1 MRLIPGWLK
10 HYRRADLRDDTL
22 AGTITAILLV
32 PQALA
37 YALLAG
43 LPPEVGLYASVLPPL
58 IYALLGSSRTLAVG
72 PVAVAAV
79 MVASALQQFADGDS
93 SRALAGALWLA
104 LLSGGFLLLFGLMR
118 LGWLSYFVSHPVLSG
133 FSTAAAITIIGTQIP
148 ALTGVAGDRQA
159 AFFGFMVDIFPRL
172 NSSSWIVAAATCA
185 TLGLLLAG
193 RYRLSAWLTA
203 LGLSANLAT
212 LATRMMPL
220 LIVVLALVLS
230 AHFDGAKHVAVVGD
244 IPQGLPPLSMGFLWL
259 EGWTGLIGSA
269 LLIAIIG
276 YVESLSVARILAIRR
291 RERIDPDQEL
301 LALGATNIGASLCG
315 GMPVAGG
322 FSRSMVNFDAGAR
335 TQLAAIITSCWVAL
349 AAFALTDVL
358 APLPKLVLAA
368 IVVVAVIQLI
378 DFKSLLRTWRYDR
391 RDGIAQLGTIMGVLL
406 LGIEPGLLIGMALSI
421 GLYLQ
426 RTSDPH
432 IAVIGQVPGT
442 EHYRNIHRHHV
453 TTWPSL
459 LLIRVDEN
467 IYFANA
473 PAIESHLMNL
483 LATATEAK
491 HLILVL
497 SGVAN
502 IDASGLEMLESMSH
516 SLRDAGMTL
525 HLAEVKGPV
534 MDGLAKSAL
543 LEILSAAQVH
553 LSTQAAVD
561 SLTQEK
567 SAIAYYLL
575 DQ

>member
-1 MRLIPGWLK
+1 MRLLPGWLQ
-10 HYRRADLRDDTL
+10 HYRRADLRDDAL

-58 IYALLGSSRTLAVG
+58 IYALMGSSRTLAVG

-104 LLSGGFLLLFGLMR
+104 LLSGGFLLLFGLLR

-148 ALTGVAGDRQA
+148 ALTGVSGDRHA

-172 NSSSWIVAAATCA
+172 TGTSAAVAIAACA
-185 TLGLLLAG
+185 TLGLLLVG
-193 RYRLSAWLTA
+193 RYRLSAWLSA
-203 LGLSANLAT
+203 LGLSASRST
-212 LATRMMPL
+212 LAVRMMPL
-220 LIVVLALVLS
+220 IIVVLALALS
-230 AHFDGAKHVAVVGD
+230 AHFDGAQYVAIVGD
-244 IPQGLPPLSMGFLWL
+244 IPQGLPQLSISFLWL
-259 EGWTGLIGSA
+259 DGWTGLIGSA

-291 RERIDPDQEL
+291 RERVDPDQEL
-301 LALGATNIGASLCG
+301 LALGATNISASLCG

-335 TQLAAIITSCWVAL
+335 TQLAAIITAAWVAL
-349 AAFALTDVL
+349 AAFALTDAL

-368 IVVVAVIQLI
+368 IVVVAVTQLI
-378 DFKSLLRTWRYDR
+378 EFKSIFSTWRYDR
-391 RDGIAQLGTIMGVLL
+391 RDGIAQLGTIIGVLAF
-406 LGIEPGLLIGMALSI
+406 GIEPGLLIGMALAI

-426 RTSDPH
+426 STSDPH
-432 IAVIGQVPGT
+432 IAVVGQVPGT
-442 EHYRNIHRHHV
+442 EHYRNIKRHQV
-453 TTWPSL
+453 STWPAL
-459 LLIRVDEN
+459 LLIRIDEN

-473 PAIESHLMNL
+473 PAIESHLMDLVANTNEL
-483 LATATEAK
+483 RNVV
-491 HLILVL
+491 LVL
-497 SGVAN
+497 SGVAK
-502 IDASGLEMLESMSH
+502 IDASGLEMLESISH
-516 SLRDAGMTL
+516 GLKDAGVVL

-534 MDGLAKSAL
+534 MDHLATTSL
-543 LEILSAAQVH
+543 LKTLTMARVH

-561 SLTQEK
+561 ALTQKK
-567 SAIAYYLL
+567 SANA
-575 DQ
+575 

>member
-1 MRLIPGWLK
+1 MRLLPAWLQ
-10 HYRRADLRDDTL
+10 HYRRADLRDDAL

-58 IYALLGSSRTLAVG
+58 IYALMGSSRTLAVG

-93 SRALAGALWLA
+93 ARALAGALWLA
-104 LLSGGFLLLFGLMR
+104 LLSGGFLLLFGFMR

-148 ALTGVAGDRQA
+148 ALTGVNGDRQA
-159 AFFGFMVDIFPRL
+159 AFFSFIIDITPRL
-172 NSSSWIVAAATCA
+172 NDTQLSVVAAAAA
-185 TLGLLLAG
+185 TITLLLIGRFRLAG
-193 RYRLSAWLTA
+193 WLRA
-203 LGLSANLAT
+203 IGLSAPLAT

-220 LIVVLALVLS
+220 VIVASALLISSHV
-230 AHFDGAKHVAVVGD
+230 DGARYVAVVGD
-244 IPQGLPPLSMGFLWL
+244 IPQGLPPLSISFLWL
-259 EGWTGLIGSA
+259 DGWQGLIGSA

-291 RERIDPDQEL
+291 RERINPDQEL
-301 LALGATNIGASLCG
+301 LALGATNMSAAIAG

-335 TQLAAIITSCWVAL
+335 TQLAAMITATWVAL
-349 AAFALTDVL
+349 AAFALTDIL

-368 IVVVAVIQLI
+368 IVVVAVTQLI
-378 DFKSLLRTWRYDR
+378 DFKSLWRTWRYDR
-391 RDGIAQLGTIMGVLL
+391 RDGLAQLGTLLGVLAF
-406 LGIEPGLLIGMALSI
+406 GIEPGLLLGMALAI

-432 IAVIGQVPGT
+432 IAVIGQVSGS
-442 EHYRNIHRHHV
+442 EHYRNIHRHSV
-453 TTWPSL
+453 TTWPAL
-459 LLIRVDEN
+459 LLVRIDEN

-473 PAIESHLMNL
+473 PAIERQLMDL
-483 LATATEAK
+483 IAQAAEAE
-491 HLILVL
+491 HMVLVL
-497 SGVAN
+497 SGVGN
-502 IDASGLEMLESMSH
+502 IDASGLEMLES
-516 SLRDAGMTL
+516 LAQGLGDAGMTL
-525 HLAEVKGPV
+525 HVAEIKGPV
-534 MDGLAKSAL
+534 MDRLAGTAL
-543 LEILSAAQVH
+543 LNTLGNSHIH

-561 SLTQEK
+561 HLLGESQK
-567 SAIAYYLL
+567 SATN
-575 DQ
+575 

>member
-1 MRLIPGWLK
+1 MRLLPEWLQ
-10 HYRRADLRDDTL
+10 HYRRTDLRDDAL

-58 IYALLGSSRTLAVG
+58 IYALMGSSRTLAVG
-72 PVAVAAV
+72 PVTVAAV

-104 LLSGGFLLLFGLMR
+104 LLSGGFLLIFGLLR

-148 ALTGVAGDRQA
+148 ALTGVPGDRHA
-159 AFFGFMVDIFPRL
+159 AFFGFMVDIVPRL
-172 NSSSWIVAAATCA
+172 ISTNAVVAISAFATI
-185 TLGLLLAG
+185 GLLLIG
-193 RYRLSAWLTA
+193 RYRLSAWLNT
-203 LGLSANLAT
+203 LGVSASFAT

-220 LIVVLALVLS
+220 VIVVLALAIS
-230 AHFDGAKHVAVVGD
+230 AQFDGANYVAVVGD
-244 IPQGLPPLSMGFLWL
+244 IPQGLPPLSISFLWL
-259 EGWTGLIGSA
+259 DDWVGLIGSA

-291 RERIDPDQEL
+291 RERVDPDQEL

-335 TQLAAIITSCWVAL
+335 TQLAAIITAAWVAL

-358 APLPKLVLAA
+358 APLPKLILAA
-368 IVVVAVIQLI
+368 IVVVAVTQLI
-378 DFKSLLRTWRYDR
+378 DFKSLLSTWRYDR
-391 RDGIAQLGTIMGVLL
+391 RDGIAQLGTIIGVLAF
-406 LGIEPGLLIGMALSI
+406 GIEPGLLIGMALAI

-426 RTSDPH
+426 STSNPH
-432 IAVIGQVPGT
+432 IAVVGQVPGT
-442 EHYRNIHRHHV
+442 EHYRNIKRHKVH
-453 TTWPSL
+453 TWPAL
-459 LLIRVDEN
+459 LLIRIDEN

-473 PAIESHLMNL
+473 PAIESHIMDLVANTNEL
-483 LATATEAK
+483 QDVV
-491 HLILVL
+491 LVL
-497 SGVAN
+497 SGVAK
-502 IDASGLEMLESMSH
+502 IDASGLEMVESISH
-516 SLRDAGMTL
+516 SLMDAGVTL

-534 MDGLAKSAL
+534 MDHLATTPL
-543 LEILSAAQVH
+543 LKTLSAARVH
-553 LSTQAAVD
+553 LSTQAAVNA
-561 SLTQEK
+561 LTQKK
-567 SAIAYYLL
+567 SSNA
-575 DQ
+575 

>member
-1 MRLIPGWLK
+1 MRLLPDWLQ
-10 HYRRADLRDDTL
+10 HYRRADLRDDAL

-58 IYALLGSSRTLAVG
+58 IYALMGSSRTLAVG

-104 LLSGGFLLLFGLMR
+104 LLSGGFLLLFGLLR

-148 ALTGVAGDRQA
+148 ALTGVSGDRHA

-172 NSSSWIVAAATCA
+172 TGTSAVVAIAACA
-185 TLGLLLAG
+185 TLGLLLVG
-193 RYRLSAWLTA
+193 RYRLSAWLSA
-203 LGLSANLAT
+203 LGLSASRST
-212 LATRMMPL
+212 LAVRMMPL
-220 LIVVLALVLS
+220 IIVVLALALS
-230 AHFDGAKHVAVVGD
+230 AHFDGAQYVAIVGD
-244 IPQGLPPLSMGFLWL
+244 IPQGLPQLSISFLWL
-259 EGWTGLIGSA
+259 DGWTGLIGSA

-291 RERIDPDQEL
+291 RERVDPDQEL

-335 TQLAAIITSCWVAL
+335 TQLAAIITAAWVAL
-349 AAFALTDVL
+349 AAFALTDAL

-368 IVVVAVIQLI
+368 IVVVAVTQLI
-378 DFKSLLRTWRYDR
+378 DFKSIFSTWRYDR
-391 RDGIAQLGTIMGVLL
+391 RDGIAQLGTIIGVLAF
-406 LGIEPGLLIGMALSI
+406 GIEPGLLIGMALAI

-426 RTSDPH
+426 STSDPH
-432 IAVIGQVPGT
+432 IAVVGQVPGT
-442 EHYRNIHRHHV
+442 EHYRNIKRHQV
-453 TTWPSL
+453 STWPAL
-459 LLIRVDEN
+459 LLIRIDEN

-473 PAIESHLMNL
+473 PAIESHLMDLVANTNEL
-483 LATATEAK
+483 RNVV
-491 HLILVL
+491 LVL
-497 SGVAN
+497 SGVAK
-502 IDASGLEMLESMSH
+502 IDASGLEMLESISH
-516 SLRDAGMTL
+516 GLKDAGVVL

-534 MDGLAKSAL
+534 MDHLATTSL
-543 LEILSAAQVH
+543 LKTLTMARVH

-561 SLTQEK
+561 ALTQKK
-567 SAIAYYLL
+567 SANA
-575 DQ
+575 

>member
-1 MRLIPGWLK
+1 MRLLPGWLQ
-10 HYRRADLRDDTL
+10 HYRRADLRDDAL

-43 LPPEVGLYASVLPPL
+43 LPPEIGLYASVLPPL
-58 IYALLGSSRTLAVG
+58 IYALMGSSRTLAVG

-104 LLSGGFLLLFGLMR
+104 LLSGGFLLLFGLLR

-148 ALTGVAGDRQA
+148 ALTGVSGDRHA

-172 NSSSWIVAAATCA
+172 VGTSAVVAITACA
-185 TLGLLLAG
+185 TIGLLLVG
-193 RYRLSAWLTA
+193 RYRLSAWLSA
-203 LGLSANLAT
+203 LGLSASHAT

-220 LIVVLALVLS
+220 VIVVLALALS
-230 AHFDGAKHVAVVGD
+230 AHFDGAQYVAVVGD
-244 IPQGLPPLSMGFLWL
+244 IPQGLPPLSISFLWL
-259 EGWTGLIGSA
+259 DGWIGLIGSA

-335 TQLAAIITSCWVAL
+335 TQLAAIITAAWVAL

-368 IVVVAVIQLI
+368 IVVVAVTQLI
-378 DFKSLLRTWRYDR
+378 DFKSLFSTWRYDR
-391 RDGIAQLGTIMGVLL
+391 RDGIAQLGTIIGVLAF
-406 LGIEPGLLIGMALSI
+406 GIEPGLLIGMALAI

-426 RTSDPH
+426 STSDPH
-432 IAVIGQVPGT
+432 IAVVGQVPGT
-442 EHYRNIHRHHV
+442 EHYRNIKRHQV
-453 TTWPSL
+453 CTWPAL
-459 LLIRVDEN
+459 LLIRIDEN

-473 PAIESHLMNL
+473 PAIESHLMDLVANADEL
-483 LATATEAK
+483 K
-491 HLILVL
+491 DVVLVL
-497 SGVAN
+497 SGVAK
-502 IDASGLEMLESMSH
+502 IDASGLEMLESISH
-516 SLRDAGMTL
+516 GLKDAGVAL

-534 MDGLAKSAL
+534 MDHLATTSL
-543 LEILSAAQVH
+543 LKTLSAARVH

-561 SLTQEK
+561 ALTQKK
-567 SAIAYYLL
+567 SANA
-575 DQ
+575 

>member
-1 MRLIPGWLK
+1 MRLLPEWLQ
-10 HYRRADLRDDTL
+10 HYRRADLRDDAL

-58 IYALLGSSRTLAVG
+58 IYALMGSSRTLAVG

-104 LLSGGFLLLFGLMR
+104 LLSGGFLLLFGLLR

-148 ALTGVAGDRQA
+148 ALTGVSGDRHA
-159 AFFGFMVDIFPRL
+159 AFFGSMVDIFPRL
-172 NSSSWIVAAATCA
+172 NGTSAVVAIAACA
-185 TLGLLLAG
+185 TIGLLLAG
-193 RYRLSAWLTA
+193 RYRLSTWLSA
-203 LGLSANLAT
+203 LGLSASLAT

-220 LIVVLALVLS
+220 VIVVLALALS
-230 AHFDGAKHVAVVGD
+230 AHFDGAQYVAVVGD
-244 IPQGLPPLSMGFLWL
+244 IPQGLPPLSISFLWL
-259 EGWTGLIGSA
+259 DGWTGLIGSA

-291 RERIDPDQEL
+291 RERVDPDQEL

-335 TQLAAIITSCWVAL
+335 TQLAAIITAAWVAL

-368 IVVVAVIQLI
+368 IVVVAVTQLI
-378 DFKSLLRTWRYDR
+378 DFKSIFSTWRYDR
-391 RDGIAQLGTIMGVLL
+391 RDGIAQLGTIIGVLAF
-406 LGIEPGLLIGMALSI
+406 GIEPGLLIGMALAI

-426 RTSDPH
+426 STSDPH

-442 EHYRNIHRHHV
+442 EHYRNIKRHQV
-453 TTWPSL
+453 STWPAL
-459 LLIRVDEN
+459 LLIRIDEN

-473 PAIESHLMNL
+473 PAIESHLMDLVANTNEL
-483 LATATEAK
+483 SDVV
-491 HLILVL
+491 LVL
-497 SGVAN
+497 SGVAK
-502 IDASGLEMLESMSH
+502 IDASGLEMLESISH
-516 SLRDAGMTL
+516 GLKDAGVVL

-534 MDGLAKSAL
+534 MDHLATTSLLKAL
-543 LEILSAAQVH
+543 TMARVH

-561 SLTQEK
+561 ALTQKK
-567 SAIAYYLL
+567 SANA
-575 DQ
+575 

>member
-1 MRLIPGWLK
+1 MRLLPEWLQ
-10 HYRRADLRDDTL
+10 HYRRADLRDDAL

-43 LPPEVGLYASVLPPL
+43 LPPEIGLYASVLPPL
-58 IYALLGSSRTLAVG
+58 IYALMGSSRTLAVG

-104 LLSGGFLLLFGLMR
+104 LLSGGFLLLFGLLR

-148 ALTGVAGDRQA
+148 ALTGVSGDRHV

-172 NSSSWIVAAATCA
+172 TAINGVVVIAACLTI
-185 TLGLLLAG
+185 GLLLAG
-193 RYRLSAWLTA
+193 RYRLSNW
-203 LGLSANLAT
+203 LSAIGMSVSHAT
-212 LATRMMPL
+212 LAMRMMPL
-220 LIVVLALVLS
+220 VIVVLALTLS
-230 AHFDGAKHVAVVGD
+230 AHFDGAHYVAVVGD
-244 IPQGLPPLSMGFLWL
+244 IPQGLPPLSISFLWL
-259 EGWTGLIGSA
+259 DGWTGLIGSA
-269 LLIAIIG
+269 LLIAIIA

-291 RERIDPDQEL
+291 RERVDPDQEL

-335 TQLAAIITSCWVAL
+335 TQLAAIITAAWVAL

-368 IVVVAVIQLI
+368 IVVVAVMQLI
-378 DFKSLLRTWRYDR
+378 DFKSLFSTWRYDR
-391 RDGIAQLGTIMGVLL
+391 RDGIAQLGTIIGVLAF
-406 LGIEPGLLIGMALSI
+406 GIEPGLLIGMALAI

-426 RTSDPH
+426 STSDPH
-432 IAVIGQVPGT
+432 IAVVGQVPGT
-442 EHYRNIHRHHV
+442 EHYRNIKRHQV
-453 TTWPSL
+453 STWPAL
-459 LLIRVDEN
+459 LLIRIDEN

-473 PAIESHLMNL
+473 PAIESHLMDLVANTDEL
-483 LATATEAK
+483 K
-491 HLILVL
+491 DVVLVL
-497 SGVAN
+497 SGVAK
-502 IDASGLEMLESMSH
+502 IDASGLEMLESISH
-516 SLRDAGMTL
+516 GLNDAGVAL

-534 MDGLAKSAL
+534 MDHLATTAL
-543 LEILSAAQVH
+543 LKTLTTARVH

-561 SLTQEK
+561 ALTQKK
-567 SAIAYYLL
+567 SANA
-575 DQ
+575 